1 MRACGQVTVR
11 CHPATVP
18 LVARARWRRIGLL
31 AACVLAVAILLP
43 IGARTAADRW
53 HDDSLWANS
62 LRSLGGLAVPYD
74 FAIFLR
80 AADDVRAGD
89 NPYVDPDSVNE
100 SAHAPY
106 AYPPLLAIVLI
117 PATALPDDVSGSSPV
132 AVLVSLFLIACVV
145 ATLALLDVRD
155 WRCYPIALLYP
166 PTLENVEYGAIGPV
180 LALLVA
186 LAWRYRDRV
195 GAASAS
201 LGAAVALKVF
211 LWPLVVWLAATR
223 RWRAAVWAVAVAAAL
238 VLGSWAVIGFDGMAD
253 YPDLLRR
260 LSDVEAVNSYSAYA
274 MLVTLGLSSTLAH
287 LAVTAAAVGLLVLG
301 WRVARHGA
309 DGDRRAL
316 TFAMAAGV
324 VLTPILWLHYL
335 VLLVVPI
342 ALARPRL
349 SLLWLAP
356 LAMTVF
362 ELLDLYRG
370 WPRGDGW
377 ALLSVAAVVTF
388 VFATAL
394 LRPRRRLAAW
404 L

>member
-1 MRACGQVTVR
+1 M
-11 CHPATVP
+11 
-18 LVARARWRRIGLL
+18 ARARSRRIGLV
-31 AACVLAVAILLP
+31 AACVLAAAILLSL
-43 IGARTAADRW
+43 GARATAERW

-74 FAIFLR
+74 FAIFLQ
-80 AADDVRAGD
+80 ATDDVRAGD
-89 NPYVDPDSVNE
+89 NPYVDPDSVDE
-100 SAHAPY
+100 QAHAPY

-132 AVLVSLFLIACVV
+132 GVLVSLFLIACVMG
-145 ATLALLDVRD
+145 ALALLDVRD

-166 PTLENVEYGAIGPV
+166 PTLENVEYGAIGPL

-186 LAWRYRDRV
+186 LAWRYRDR
-195 GAASAS
+195 AAPAAVS

-223 RWRAAVWAVAVAAAL
+223 RWRAAVGASAVAAAL
-238 VLGSWAVIGFDGMAD
+238 VLGSWALIGFDGMAD
-253 YPDLLRR
+253 YPALLRK
-260 LSDVEAVNSYSAYA
+260 LSDVEAENSYSAYA
-274 MLVTLGLSSTLAH
+274 ILATLGLPSTLAR
-287 LAVTAAAVGLLVLG
+287 LAVAAAALGLLALG
-301 WRVARHGA
+301 WRVARGGA

-316 TFAMAAGV
+316 TFALAAGV

-349 SLLWLAP
+349 SALWFVP

-377 ALLSVAAVVTF
+377 ALVSVAAIVTV
-388 VFATAL
+388 VFAAAL

>member
-1 MRACGQVTVR
+1 V
-11 CHPATVP
+11 
-18 LVARARWRRIGLL
+18 L
-31 AACVLAVAILLP
+31 AAAILLP
-43 IGARTAADRW
+43 LGARVTADRW

-89 NPYVDPDSVNE
+89 DLYVDPDSVDE
-100 SAHAPY
+100 QAHAPY

-132 AVLVSLFLIACVV
+132 GVLVSLFLIGCVIGALV
-145 ATLALLDVRD
+145 LLDVRD

-166 PTLENVEYGAIGPV
+166 PTLENVEYGAIGPL

-186 LAWRYRDRV
+186 LAWRYRDR
-195 GAASAS
+195 AAPAAAS

-223 RWRAAVWAVAVAAAL
+223 RWRAAVGAAAVAAAL

-253 YPDLLRR
+253 YPALLRK
-260 LSDVEAVNSYSAYA
+260 LSDVEAENSYSAYA
-274 MLVTLGLSSTLAH
+274 VLVTLGLPSTLAR
-287 LAVTAAAVGLLVLG
+287 LVVAAAALGLLALG
-301 WRVARHGA
+301 WRVARGGA
-309 DGDRRAL
+309 DGDRRSL
-316 TFAMAAGV
+316 TFALAAGV

-349 SLLWLAP
+349 SPLWFVP

-377 ALLSVAAVVTF
+377 ALLSVAAVVTV
-388 VFATAL
+388 VFAAAL